1 MTHGNKAEQC
11 SEQPGTSTVPPTE
24 ACKHKRAKLVHAWG
38 AFSTSM
44 APKLVTDAVTA
55 PTDLLTLHGCSEN
68 AFAASDSLLSYTPHH
83 KYKSKF
89 LYGPKTKSLKRP
101 FTAA

>member
-68 AFAASDSLLSYTPHH
+68 AFAASDSLLSYTPHYLLRFPH
-83 KYKSKF
+83 YLLRF
-89 LYGPKTKSLKRP
+89 PGG
-101 FTAA
+101 

>member
-1 MTHGNKAEQC
+1 MQTL
-11 SEQPGTSTVPPTE
+11 
-24 ACKHKRAKLVHAWG
+24 CKHKRAKLVHAWG

-68 AFAASDSLLSYTPHH
+68 AFAASDSLLSYTPH
-83 KYKSKF
+83 YLLRFPWIDFGLIF
-89 LYGPKTKSLKRP
+89 LNWRRYG
-101 FTAA
+101 